1 MSTSIANA
9 TPREAGVSASVL
21 EHTLGTGDLSKLTT
35 QQRVE
40 YYIQVCKNIGV
51 NPLTRPFQFLTFQG
65 KTVMYA
71 TKDLTDQLRN
81 IRKITLE
88 ITNKGIEGDVYT
100 VTCKATDPEGRHDE
114 DIGAVV
120 LSDRAPPESRA
131 NGIMRAMTKAKRR
144 VTLSIC
150 GLGFLDESELDTMPG
165 ARIIDHAVSEEPAA
179 ALEPPKAEPPRP
191 RQTAA
196 QWLDETALELAAALD
211 IEALNYIMS
220 RPRYE
225 QMRAWLTN
233 GALDRLMYLEQEAI
247 TRIAVAAAAAEAAIA
262 PEEADGLYADPATD
276 PFLQPARE
284 TA

>member
-1 MSTSIANA
+1 MSTSIATA
-9 TPREAGVSASVL
+9 PREAGVSPAVL
-21 EHTLGTGDLSKLTT
+21 EHTLGTGDLSRLSV

-40 YYIQVCKNIGV
+40 YYMQVCRNIGV

-131 NGIMRAMTKAKRR
+131 NAIMRAMTKAKRR

-150 GLGFLDESELDTMPG
+150 GMGFLDESELDTMPG
-165 ARIIDHAVSEEPAA
+165 AKIIDHTEEATAP
-179 ALEPPKAEPPRP
+179 EPPKVAPK
-191 RQTAA
+191 RQTSKE
-196 QWLDETALELAAALD
+196 WLDETGVELATAPD
-211 IEALNYIMS
+211 TDALNAIFA
-220 RPRYE
+220 RPKYK
-225 QMRAWLTN
+225 QMREWLTN
-233 GALDRLMYLEQEAI
+233 GALDRLLFMENQAI
-247 TRIAVAAAAAEAAIA
+247 ERTAVADEDEAE
-262 PEEADGLYADPATD
+262 PLFADPETD
-276 PFLQPARE
+276 PFRQPV